1 MVEEPI
7 IARCEWM
14 GCFKEMDQ
22 RKIDNHLK
30 IHQTKELL
38 LNPDTEADIKLFNCK
53 KCHRVYQ
60 SQQVLNSHFKKTGH
74 GTIEKRKKLKKNRKN
89 SYICVTCGKSFNF
102 LSSFNQHVEKCNQ
115 ICSLCQMAV
124 SKKGYK
130 EHMKLYHKDVREHT
144 CQYCGKAYIQRRYLL
159 THIRIVHKGKKDHVC
174 FCGKAF
180 DRPSNLKSHQSLV
193 HEGKKDFICCHCG
206 KAFGRDDYL
215 RKHIK
220 R

>member
-1 MVEEPI
+1 MAEEPI
-7 IARCEWM
+7 IARCEWP
-14 GCFKEMDQ
+14 GCLKEMDQ

-38 LNPDTEADIKLFNCK
+38 SNPDTAANVKLFNCK

-74 GTIEKRKKLKKNRKN
+74 GTIEKRKKLKTRKN

-115 ICSLCQMAV
+115 VCSLCQMSV

-130 EHMKLYHKDVREHT
+130 DHMKTYHKDVREHT
-144 CQYCGKAYIQRRYLL
+144 CQVMFLM
-159 THIRIVHKGKKDHVC
+159 
-174 FCGKAF
+174 
-180 DRPSNLKSHQSLV
+180 
-193 HEGKKDFICCHCG
+193 
-206 KAFGRDDYL
+206 
-215 RKHIK
+215 
-220 R
+220 